1 MTLKMRRQTANPAMR
16 LLPSCLIVLALGI
29 ASPAAAAGRTYK
41 PVVEDKTPQYEL
53 CRLRKREFT
62 EGGTDCFYRRQTGGK
77 DALIRVDDAKV
88 RCQAEYHCKRLK

>member
-16 LLPSCLIVLALGI
+16 LLPSCLIVLTLGI

-88 RCQAEYHCKRLK
+88 RCQAEYQCKRLK